1 MIIHNK
7 AWLNNLKLHEQ
18 FEDDYDAGCL
28 TKEELKT
35 LKAKYFVGFDSHSIL
50 MRVGLFVLTLII
62 ISFST
67 GTLSLILSEAHLIYN
82 FVWPLILGVAN
93 YIILE
98 KWVKN
103 NYHYGTGVDNALIM
117 TTAGFFIGSFGW
129 MMDAIDS
136 TQSHFISISLF
147 AFLVSVYLAMRFADL
162 LMSALS
168 CLSLLAFVFF
178 TWQQLGGFGMATL
191 PFVLMLVS
199 GGVYY
204 FSKSVI
210 YHPKA
215 YYYDHCLHVVQ
226 TISLLTLYLSGNY
239 YVVNELSNE
248 LNNTPGAPLPFGFIF
263 WLFTILLPFAYIG
276 WGAKSRNMI
285 MLRIGLLLVAGAV
298 YTFRTYYH
306 VLPIEVALSIG
317 GAIMLLISYAVIKY
331 LKTPKHGFTT
341 APLKRSSILDHL
353 NVESIIIGETFGN
366 TGTAPTDAGS
376 RFGGGSA
383 GGGGSSAGY

>member
-28 TKEELKT
+28 NKEELNT
-35 LKAKYFVGFDSHSIL
+35 LKSKYFVGFSSHGVL
-50 MRVGLFVLTLII
+50 MRLGLFALTLII
-62 ISFST
+62 VVFSA
-67 GTLSLILSEAHLIYN
+67 GMLSLILSEAHLIDN

-98 KWVKN
+98 KWVRD
-103 NYHYGTGVDNALIM
+103 NYHYGTGVDNALIA
-117 TTAGFFIGSFGW
+117 TTASFFIGGFGW
-129 MMDAIDS
+129 MMDTIDPS
-136 TQSHFISISLF
+136 QSHFIAISLF
-147 AFLVSVYLAMRFADL
+147 TLVISAYLALRFADL

-178 TWQQLGGFGMATL
+178 AWQHLGSLGMATL
-191 PFVLMLVS
+191 PFILMGAS
-199 GGVYY
+199 GAVYY
-204 FSKSVI
+204 FSKRMI
-210 YHPKA
+210 NHPQA
-215 YYYDHCLHVVQ
+215 YYYDHCLRIVEVV
-226 TISLLTLYLSGNY
+226 SLITLYFSGNY

-248 LNNTPGAPLPFGFIF
+248 LHNTPGAPLPFGFIF
-263 WLFTILLPFAYIG
+263 WIITILLPLGYIA
-276 WGAKSRNMI
+276 WGVKTRNAI

-306 VLPIEVALSIG
+306 VMPIEVALSIG
-317 GAIMLLISYAVIKY
+317 GAVLLLVSYTVIKY

-341 APLKRSSILDHL
+341 APLKRSSLLDHL
-353 NVESIIIGETFGN
+353 NIESIIIGETFSH
-366 TGTAPTDAGS
+366 TGTAPTQADS

-383 GGGGSSAGY
+383 GGGGSSANY